1 MTEAEG
7 NYPKF
12 PKDKE
17 CRFAGNDEPH
27 YDSREEAL
35 AALEAKNAEGKP
47 TPVSDSHKD
56 LNESESSVVS
66 QDKQTWSDPHPIE
79 KIHITEFA
87 EQHPDEVDE
96 SIFPTTKTKEVLVK
110 IGKLHAIFW
119 MLIVVSGMIWSF
131 MFAAY
136 LFTGFGSQ
144 AVSLMG
150 VLGTLV
156 LAITVFM
163 LSKDN
168 VAVHIVEI
176 DPDESK
182 EESAS

>member
-1 MTEAEG
+1 MTESEENFPGAPKSRKCNFGAE
-7 NYPKF
+7 
-12 PKDKE
+12 DD
-17 CRFAGNDEPH
+17 RH
-27 YDSREEAL
+27 YDTREEAL
-35 AALEAKNAEGKP
+35 AALEAKNAESKAAP
-47 TPVSDSHKD
+47 STESVSA
-56 LNESESSVVS
+56 ESSIVHH
-66 QDKQTWSDPHPIE
+66 DKQVWTDPHPVE
-79 KIHITEFA
+79 ETYITDFA

-96 SIFPTTKTKEVLVK
+96 TILPKKTKEVFVK

-119 MLIVVSGMIWSF
+119 MLIVVSGIIWSF
-131 MFAAY
+131 MLAAY

-182 EESAS
+182 